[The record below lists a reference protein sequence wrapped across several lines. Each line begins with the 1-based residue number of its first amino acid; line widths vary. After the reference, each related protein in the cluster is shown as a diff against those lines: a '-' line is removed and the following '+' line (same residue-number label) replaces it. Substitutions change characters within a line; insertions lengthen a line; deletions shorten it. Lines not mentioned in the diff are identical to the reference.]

1 MNAQCPMTCWLSHGE
16 ASTRMISRF
25 GLVVEIVGQVDNIKE
40 QGKQKLEAV
49 SAFLNIFRLLIFQ
62 HNISLINYMSI
73 VFSFQHFL
81 TGRQYSIRLK
91 YWANDE
97 PGFMT
102 GPFCSTK
109 ILLKT

>member
-1 MNAQCPMTCWLSHGE
+1 M
-16 ASTRMISRF
+16 
-25 GLVVEIVGQVDNIKE
+25 VEIVGQVDNIKE

-49 SAFLNIFRLLIFQ
+49 LAFLNIFRLLIFQ

-81 TGRQYSIRLK
+81 TGRQYSISLK